1 MKTKL
6 LIGIFLLII
15 SAADAQEYKL
25 YDNFIYK
32 SVGYELH
39 LKNDEINK
47 NYQVKIKN
55 AGAEKESIFLIYDYD
70 ETQFV
75 STLSE
80 MMTKIDSTFAI
91 TAELRTKWVSIY
103 NKLMKELNKKEVLT
117 ELFDNQPIEYSG
129 KIRLKDSATL
139 ILVGE
144 NIAKE
149 EEHKSSQL
157 IKKQAEKDKAIS
169 DAKKVKAAA
178 AEKEKAAAD
187 AKNDKAAVKNDKAIA
202 AVKEDAAT
210 TPKDTAGI
218 KKDTVAEKDF
228 TKTFK
233 PEYASI
239 RFYNNRVNTISI
251 VGKIDNEEYTIR
263 NNLFSVPFRFLDN
276 NKKGSYLKVFI
287 QDDVYELNW
296 DDLLDYNPV
305 GTEFNYSVK
314 NKNYEIKAKEEVKI
328 ESRNLFDYF
337 TAIVFSDFLG
347 INDTGSNSLLMAEGR
362 AIIPLALVNR
372 SQSNLINYFEGY
384 LTTSLYNGTEEGTNF
399 VSWKSDAANGGVP
412 DKVVLFDFF
421 KKRNVETGLN
431 FGIYTFE
438 WKGISTNV
446 ILDYGVQFYR
456 TKLRYFKDDQNTY
469 EDYQAYCIGHGPKI
483 KFEIRPQVN
492 FGADLN
498 IGFIGFNFNGMSG
511 SNELRKEL
519 KEVMVDKPTFLNG
532 FYIVSNFYTKL
543 NDKESNSGLYFR
555 LGSYYDF
562 DTSDIAPQVMVG
574 YATNLTSF
582 INKFKKKDE
591 VVPSTAG
598 KL

>member
-1 MKTKL
+1 MKPKL
-6 LIGIFLLII
+6 LIGFFLLLV
-15 SAADAQEYKL
+15 SAAGAQEYKL
-25 YDNFIYK
+25 FDNFVYK
-32 SVGYELH
+32 GIGYELH
-39 LKNDEINK
+39 LKDNQADK
-47 NYQVKIKN
+47 NYQVQIKN
-55 AGAEKESIFLIYDYD
+55 ADTDEESISLIYDYD

-75 STLSE
+75 STLTE
-80 MMTKIDSTFAI
+80 MMKKIDTTFSTPP
-91 TAELRTKWVSIY
+91 AELRTKWVSIY
-103 NKLMKELNKKEVLT
+103 NKLMKDVNKKEVLT
-117 ELFDNQPIEYSG
+117 EIFDNQPIEYSG
-129 KIRLKDSATL
+129 VIRLKEAAVLFKTPL
-139 ILVGE
+139 KNKYKRGQR
-144 NIAKE
+144 N
-149 EEHKSSQL
+149 SSQIL
-157 IKKQAEKDKAIS
+157 NKQAEKDKAIAE
-169 DAKKVKAAA
+169 AKKAKAAK
-178 AEKEKAAAD
+178 KEKSSKKTIAI
-187 AKNDKAAVKNDKAIA
+187 VKKDST
-202 AVKEDAAT
+202 AT
-210 TPKDTAGI
+210 L
-218 KKDTVAEKDF
+218 KDTVTVKDAAVVENDS
-228 TKTFK
+228 TKIFY

-239 RFYNNRVNTISI
+239 RFYNNRINTISV
-251 VGKIDNEEYTIR
+251 VGKLDGNEITIR
-263 NNLFSVPFRFLDN
+263 NNKFSVPFRFLNN
-276 NKKGSYLKVFI
+276 NKQGSYLNVYVEDKI
-287 QDDVYELNW
+287 YELNW

-314 NKNYEIKAKEEVKI
+314 NKNYEIKKKEEIKI

-362 AIIPLALVNR
+362 AVIPLALVNR

-384 LTTSLYNGTEEGTNF
+384 VTTSLYNGTEEGTNF
-399 VSWKSDAANGGVP
+399 VSWKSDLANGGVP
-412 DKVVLFDFF
+412 DKVILFDFF
-421 KKRNVETGLN
+421 KKRNVEAGLN

-456 TKLRYFKDDQNTY
+456 TKLRYFTDDQNTY

-498 IGFIGFNFNGMSG
+498 IGFLGFNFNGMNG
-511 SNELRKEL
+511 SNNLRKEL
-519 KEVMVDKPTFLNG
+519 KSVMEDKATFLNG

-591 VVPSTAG
+591 VPTTAPSTTSRR
-598 KL
+598 